1 MRRVNVVG
9 RIVLVAGGVAG
20 ATGAAMAQSPWR
32 EPVLRETLERVY
44 PNGVPANL
52 LGLEAPR
59 RGAWNDTGDPGAPP
73 KLVTSGPDVI
83 VGSLCNSLLG
93 DQTET
98 IAPVSTVGSFRA
110 YGIGTTS
117 CNIGDT
123 RLLWDDSSARKPV
136 IAQNL
141 YRLKNGRIEQIGQ
154 SWLKHGFFALS
165 DNLCATCDGS
175 GGWVLGVGC
184 ADTYSS
190 SLNRGSSNANG
201 LGPRYEVNPF
211 TGRYNWPI
219 QTTTAV
225 APVSDGTYRRLRV
238 NTADLAD
245 GGTAGV
251 YYFGEGEYITP
262 DDAAFGNGG
271 NNASY
276 RRLTVNPSTG
286 VLTFTTGTGNATA
299 RGKPAIFAWQDF
311 GGPGGT
317 PNPSVIISTLTAG
330 ASFSPGAWQLVNNV
344 APGGAFY
351 LPNVPTG
358 DGILYLGSLASDNGD
373 GTWHYEYA
381 LFNLSS
387 DRMGGSLIVPV
398 PAGATVTNAQWRGID
413 AHSGVASED
422 ATRNAPWTTTVSG
435 SSVLWAAPV
444 AYDPGQPTLGNGV
457 RWGTMYNFRFDS
469 NVPPV
474 NTGSVTMGFYK
485 PGVPD
490 SVTGTAWTPD
500 PSWTPPVCY
509 ANCDGS
515 TDVPSLSA
523 ADFACFLSKFR
534 AGDPYAN
541 CDGSTDVPTL
551 SAADF
556 ACYLSAFRAGCP

>member
-1 MRRVNVVG
+1 MRISIARLVV
-9 RIVLVAGGVAG
+9 LAG
-20 ATGAAMAQSPWR
+20 ALGSVASQASAQGLPS
-32 EPVLRETLERVY
+32 EPLLRETLDRVY
-44 PNGVPANL
+44 PDGVPSRL
-52 LGLEAPR
+52 LGLDAPAR
-59 RGAWNDTGDPGAPP
+59 RAWGDADGTGAPP
-73 KLVTSGPDVI
+73 RLVSAGPDVI
-83 VGSLCNSLLG
+83 VGSLCNSALG
-93 DQTET
+93 DQNET
-98 IAPVSTVGSFRA
+98 ISAVSTVGSVRA

-123 RLLWDDSSARKPV
+123 NLLWDDSSARKPV

-165 DNLCATCDGS
+165 DNLCAICNGDGS
-175 GGWVLGVGC
+175 WVLGVGC
-184 ADTYSS
+184 ADTYSAA
-190 SLNRGSSNANG
+190 LNRGSSNANG

-219 QTTTAV
+219 QTTTSV
-225 APVSDGTYRRLRV
+225 APVVDGTYRRLRV

-251 YYFGEGEYITP
+251 YYFAEGEYITP

-276 RRLTVNPSTG
+276 RRVAVNASTG
-286 VLTFTTGTGNATA
+286 VLTFTSSNATA
-299 RGKPAIFAWQDF
+299 RGKPAIFAWQDY

-317 PNPSVIISTLTAG
+317 PNPNVVISTLSAG

-344 APGGAFY
+344 SPGGNFY
-351 LPNVPTG
+351 LPNAPTG
-358 DGILYLGSLASDNGD
+358 DGVLYLGSLATDNGD

-381 LFNLSS
+381 LFNLTS
-387 DRMGGSLIVPV
+387 DRMGGSLSIPI
-398 PAGATVTNAQWRGID
+398 PTGATISNVAWRGID

-422 ATRNAPWTTTVSG
+422 ATRNAAWVSAVTANAVTWG
-435 SSVLWAAPV
+435 APT
-444 AYDPGQPTLGNGV
+444 AYDSGQPTLGNGV
-457 RWGTMYNFRFDS
+457 RWGTMHNFRFDS

-474 NTGSVTMGFYK
+474 NNGAATMGFFK
-485 PGVPD
+485 PGDPA

-500 PSWTPPVCY
+500 PAWTLPVCY

-515 TDVPSLSA
+515 TDSPVLSA
-523 ADFACFLSKFR
+523 TDFSCFLTKFR

-541 CDGSTDVPTL
+541 CDGSTDAPVL
-551 SAADF
+551 SATDF
-556 ACYLSAFRAGCP
+556 SCFLAAFRAGCP